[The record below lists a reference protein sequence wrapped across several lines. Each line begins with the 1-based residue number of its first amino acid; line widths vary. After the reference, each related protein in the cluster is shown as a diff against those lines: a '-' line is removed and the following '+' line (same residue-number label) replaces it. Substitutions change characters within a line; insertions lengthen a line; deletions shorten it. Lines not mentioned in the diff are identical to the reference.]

1 MITELDCGRMS
12 LAVDSQGAELASL
25 KLDGRELLWQGS
37 DRFWN
42 GRAPVLFPIV
52 CGLRD
57 NFYTYKGKRY
67 DMPPHG
73 FASASEFTLA
83 EKTGCS
89 LSYRLKDSGETR
101 KIYPFPFALTV
112 TYSLQDSCFTQT
124 YRVENPG
131 EEALP
136 FSIGVHT
143 ALNCPLGGDESFED
157 YFIQFEKPV
166 TVERQL
172 KENGLLAGKSVPF
185 LQKEDTLP
193 LSYSL
198 FKEAIPLLD
207 IPAKSLELANGKGT
221 FRARYDYPDYRD
233 LGIWTMPGAPFLC
246 IEPWNGYDSYV
257 DSPRDLL
264 EKPGILVLEKGK
276 ARVFQNSISF
286 ILQE

>member
-1 MITELDCGRMS
+1 MITTLDYGRMS
-12 LAVDSQGAELASL
+12 LAVDSKGAELASL

-37 DRFWN
+37 NQFWN
-42 GRAPVLFPIV
+42 GRAPILFPIV

-83 EKTGCS
+83 EKTDDS
-89 LSYRLKDSGETR
+89 ISYLLKDSEETR
-101 KIYPFPFALTV
+101 RMYPFPFVLTV
-112 TYSLQDSCFTQT
+112 TYSLQDGCFTQI

-131 EEALP
+131 EDVLP

-143 ALNCPLGGDESFED
+143 ALNCPLGGEDSFED

-172 KENGLLAGKSVPF
+172 KENGLLAGMSVPF
-185 LQKEDTLP
+185 LQNEDTIQ

-198 FKEAIPLLD
+198 FKEAIPLLG
-207 IPAKSLELANGKGT
+207 IPAKRLELKNRKGT
-221 FRARYDYPDYRD
+221 FKACYTYSDYRD
-233 LGIWTMPGAPFLC
+233 LGLWTMPDAPFLC
-246 IEPWNGYDSYV
+246 IEPWNGYDSFV
-257 DSPRDLL
+257 DSSHDLL
-264 EKPGILVLEKGK
+264 KKPGILFLGKGET
-276 ARVFQNSISF
+276 RVFQNSISF
-286 ILQE
+286 VLQE